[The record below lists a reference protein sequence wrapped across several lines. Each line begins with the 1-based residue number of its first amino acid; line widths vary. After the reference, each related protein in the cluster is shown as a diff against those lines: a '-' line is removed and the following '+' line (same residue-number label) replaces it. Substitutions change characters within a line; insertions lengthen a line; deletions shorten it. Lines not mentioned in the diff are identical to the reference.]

1 MRGRSC
7 LHDRQRGPAPA
18 GVEVISRPAGA
29 GAGRSAAGWRSHGRH
44 AALTLAMAAGLL
56 GTVVALPASAA
67 DTGVAET
74 VAGTSTTDMETAPA
88 GEGTL
93 KAEGMLRAV
102 HEAALSA
109 GLAEP
114 IVAMPFRPGEA
125 FRKGDV
131 LVAFDCRRLKAQL
144 AAAKA
149 AHRALALK
157 AEAKRRMLRHM
168 AAGKLDAQ
176 VAAAEAEKAMA
187 EAEAVAAQVTRCEI
201 RAPWDGRVAD
211 WFRHPHETPQAGEKV
226 LAIVATEP
234 PEVDLIVPAAW
245 LSWLKAGQGFV
256 FRISALGQEVP
267 GVVVRIGA
275 VGDAV
280 SQTVRITGRLKAAP
294 RAALPGMGGTAVFDS
309 PAALRGHD
317 GL

>member
-1 MRGRSC
+1 MRGRSG
-7 LHDRQRGPAPA
+7 LLAPLRGPAPA
-18 GVEVISRPAGA
+18 GAGGLSCPVGA
-29 GAGRSAAGWRSHGRH
+29 GAGRSIVKGAFRHMHGMLLLAAMVG
-44 AALTLAMAAGLL
+44 AV
-56 GTVVALPASAA
+56 GTFGMRAASAA
-67 DTGVAET
+67 DTALAEKVAVEP
-74 VAGTSTTDMETAPA
+74 TTEPA
-88 GEGTL
+88 DGPDL
-93 KAEGMLRAV
+93 RAEGVLRAA
-102 HEAALSA
+102 HQAALSA
-109 GLAEP
+109 GLSEP

-125 FRKGDV
+125 FRTGEV

-168 AAGKLDAQ
+168 AAGRLDAQ
-176 VAAAEAEKAMA
+176 VAAAEAAKARA
-187 EAEAVAAQVTRCEI
+187 EAEAMAAQVRRCEI
-201 RAPWDGRVAD
+201 RAPWDGRVAE

-245 LSWLKAGQGFV
+245 LSWLKRGQGFV
-256 FRISALGQEVP
+256 FRITALGRTVP
-267 GVVVRIGA
+267 GEVVRIGA

-294 RAALPGMGGTAVFDS
+294 AGALPGMGGTAVFDR
-309 PAALRGHD
+309 PADMRGHD